1 MCRSSS
7 FAFFILPNSALHIFC
22 HSSTVLCEADRTRVF
37 VSVIYVTN
45 PLSDIVFC
53 YLVCN
58 IHYSVGRVSR
68 VRFTLTKIFKY
79 TTYFVMSTYIMIHLR
94 AILSASSL
102 LLRGGHLGAIVFH
115 SRLWN
120 RGGCH
125 RELLRPWW
133 HFFMSNISRN
143 AWRRYW

>member
-1 MCRSSS
+1 MCRSSL
-7 FAFFILPNSALHIFC
+7 FVFLILPNSAFHIFC
-22 HSSTVLCEADRTRVF
+22 HSSGGVMMNDHDAARVF
-37 VSVIYVTN
+37 VPAIYVTI

-68 VRFTLTKIFKY
+68 VRFTLTKVFKY
-79 TTYFVMSTYIMIHLR
+79 NTYFVMSTYIMIHLR
-94 AILSASSL
+94 AILPASSL
-102 LLRGGHLGAIVFH
+102 VLRRGHLGAIVFH

-125 RELLRPWW
+125 REVLRRWW
-133 HFFMSNISRN
+133 HFFMSNISRY
-143 AWRRYW
+143 AWR